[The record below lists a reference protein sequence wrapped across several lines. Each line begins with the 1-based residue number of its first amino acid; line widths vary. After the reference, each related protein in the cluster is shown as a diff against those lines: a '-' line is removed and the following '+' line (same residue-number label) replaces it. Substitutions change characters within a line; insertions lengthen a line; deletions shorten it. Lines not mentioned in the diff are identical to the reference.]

1 MTQPRRTL
9 WIALPGLADSARRCL
24 VDGDAVRLPAAEWL
38 LARGRRQR
46 PPAPDWRGWLLAGA
60 GLEGDV
66 LRRFAAGPCAR
77 AADSDEV
84 PALTWARAEPVH
96 LLTAI
101 DHLQLAAP
109 VPQPLEPAESAELI
123 DTLNRHL
130 AGSGFRLHAR
140 PRSGWLC
147 ECPPGLEFT
156 VPEPAAAIGRNL
168 RELLPSGRDGARIRS
183 LVNELQMVLHEH
195 PVNGRRA
202 AAGRATVN
210 SVWLWGAG
218 VAGSPRG
225 TTADVLLTDD
235 DWLAGLWRLH
245 GGRVG
250 QAGGLA
256 RAAGEED
263 ANLRVAIAPPA
274 SGRTAAEDL
283 RELET
288 AVFEPARAALAAG
301 RTGRISLH
309 TGREVLEIGAG
320 ARWAFWRR
328 GRPILEVFA

>member
-1 MTQPRRTL
+1 
-9 WIALPGLADSARRCL
+9 
-24 VDGDAVRLPAAEWL
+24 LPAAEWL
-38 LARGRRQR
+38 LARGRRQGT
-46 PPAPDWRGWLLAGA
+46 PVPDWRGWLLAGA

-66 LRRFAAGPCAR
+66 LQRFPAGPCAR
-77 AADSDEV
+77 AADAEEAQV
-84 PALTWARAEPVH
+84 LAWARAEPVH
-96 LLTAI
+96 LLAAI

-123 DTLNRHL
+123 DSLNRHL

-140 PRSGWLC
+140 PHGGWLC
-147 ECPPGLEFT
+147 ECPPGLEFAVT
-156 VPEPAAAIGRNL
+156 EPAAAVGRNL
-168 RELLPSGRDGARIRS
+168 RAWLPSGRDAVRVRS
-183 LVNELQMVLHEH
+183 LVNELQMLLHEH
-195 PVNGRRA
+195 PVNVRRA

-218 VAGSPRG
+218 VAGVARG
-225 TTADVLLTDD
+225 TTVDVLLTDD

-245 GGRVG
+245 GGRVRPP
-250 QAGGLA
+250 GGLA
-256 RAAGEED
+256 RSLGEED

-283 RELET
+283 REIERVVL
-288 AVFEPARAALAAG
+288 EPARAALAAG

-309 TGREVLEIGAG
+309 TGREVLEVGAG
-320 ARWAFWRR
+320 ARWAVWRR

>member
-1 MTQPRRTL
+1 
-9 WIALPGLADSARRCL
+9 
-24 VDGDAVRLPAAEWL
+24 LPAAEWL

-46 PPAPDWRGWLLAGA
+46 LPVPDWRSWLLAGA
-60 GLEGDV
+60 GLGDDV
-66 LRRFAAGPCAR
+66 IQRFAAGPCAR
-77 AADSDEV
+77 AADADEA

-130 AGSGFRLHAR
+130 AGSGFSLHAR
-140 PRSGWLC
+140 PHSGWLC

-156 VPEPAAAIGRNL
+156 VTEPAVAVGRNL
-168 RELLPSGRDGARIRS
+168 RELLPAGRDAVRVRS
-183 LVNELQMVLHEH
+183 LVNELQMLLHEH

-202 AAGRATVN
+202 AAGQATVN

-218 VAGSPRG
+218 VAGSPQG
-225 TTADVLLTDD
+225 TAAELLLTDD

-245 GGRVG
+245 GGRVRPTG
-250 QAGGLA
+250 ELA
-256 RAAGEED
+256 RAVGEEV
-263 ANLRVAIAPPA
+263 ATLRVAIAPAA

-283 RELET
+283 RELEQ

-301 RTGRISLH
+301 RTGRIMLH

-320 ARWAFWRR
+320 ARWAIWRR
-328 GRPILEVFA
+328 GRPIPEVFA

>member
-1 MTQPRRTL
+1 MLR
-9 WIALPGLADSARRCL
+9 IALPGLADSARRCL
-24 VDGDAVRLPAAEWL
+24 RDGNPVRLPAAEWL

-46 PPAPDWRGWLLAGA
+46 LPVPDWRSWLLVDS

-66 LRRFAAGPCAR
+66 LQRFAAGPCAR
-77 AADSDEV
+77 FADAAVEGA
-84 PALTWARAEPVH
+84 PGLIWARAEPVH
-96 LLTAI
+96 LLAAI

-123 DTLNRHL
+123 DALNRHL
-130 AGSGFRLHAR
+130 AGSGFRLHGR

-156 VPEPAAAIGRNL
+156 GTEPVAAVGRNL
-168 RELLPSGRDGARIRS
+168 RDLLPAGRDAARVRS
-183 LVNELQMVLHEH
+183 LVNELQMLLHEH

-218 VAGSPRG
+218 VAGSPQG
-225 TTADVLLTDD
+225 TTADLLLTDD

-250 QAGGLA
+250 PPGELA
-256 RAAGEED
+256 RAVGDEAS
-263 ANLRVAIAPPA
+263 NLRVAIAPPA

-283 RELET
+283 RE
-288 AVFEPARAALAAG
+288 FEMTVLARARAALAAG
-301 RTGRISLH
+301 GIRHISLH

-320 ARWAFWRR
+320 ARWAIWRR

>member
-1 MTQPRRTL
+1 MLR
-9 WIALPGLADSARRCL
+9 IALPGLADSARRCL
-24 VDGDAVRLPAAEWL
+24 RDGDPVRLPAAEWL

-46 PPAPDWRGWLLAGA
+46 LPVPDWRSWLLAGA
-60 GLEGDV
+60 GLEVDV
-66 LRRFAAGPCAR
+66 LQRFAAGPCAR
-77 AADSDEV
+77 AADADANEAR
-84 PALTWARAEPVH
+84 ALTWARAEPVH
-96 LLTAI
+96 LLAAI

-130 AGSGFRLHAR
+130 AGSGFSLHAR
-140 PRSGWLC
+140 PHSGWLC

-156 VPEPAAAIGRNL
+156 GTEPVAAVGRNL
-168 RELLPSGRDGARIRS
+168 RDFLPAGRDAVRVRS

-195 PVNGRRA
+195 PVNVRRA
-202 AAGRATVN
+202 AVGRATVN
-210 SVWLWGAG
+210 SVWLWGTG
-218 VAGSPRG
+218 VTGSPQG
-225 TTADVLLTDD
+225 TTADLLLTDD

-245 GGRVG
+245 AGRVRP
-250 QAGGLA
+250 ADELA
-256 RAAGEED
+256 RAVGEED

-283 RELET
+283 REFEKV
-288 AVFEPARAALAAG
+288 VFEPARAALAAG
-301 RTGRISLH
+301 RIGRISLH

-320 ARWAFWRR
+320 ARWAIWRR

>member
-1 MTQPRRTL
+1 MLR
-9 WIALPGLADSARRCL
+9 IALPGLAGSARRCL
-24 VDGDAVRLPAAEWL
+24 RDGDPVRLPAAEWL

-46 PPAPDWRGWLLAGA
+46 LPLPDWRNWLLAAA

-66 LRRFAAGPCAR
+66 LQRFAAGPCAR
-77 AADSDEV
+77 FADVAVEEA

-96 LLTAI
+96 LLTAF

-156 VPEPAAAIGRNL
+156 VTEPAAAIGRNL
-168 RELLPSGRDGARIRS
+168 RDLLPAGRDAARVRS
-183 LVNELQMVLHEH
+183 LVNELQMLLHEH

-218 VAGSPRG
+218 VAGLPQG
-225 TTADVLLTDD
+225 TTADLLLTDD
-235 DWLAGLWRLH
+235 DWLAGHWRLH
-245 GGRVG
+245 GGRVRP
-250 QAGGLA
+250 AGELA
-256 RAAGEED
+256 RAVGEEA
-263 ANLRVAIAPPA
+263 ANLWVAIAPPA

-283 RELET
+283 REFEKV
-288 AVFEPARAALAAG
+288 VFATARAALAAG
-301 RTGRISLH
+301 GIGRISLH
-309 TGREVLEIGAG
+309 TGREVLEIGTG
-320 ARWAFWRR
+320 ARWAIWRR
-328 GRPILEVFA
+328 RRPILEVFA